1 MRKIFLFSLTLILFV
16 GCKKEERNLR
26 IDIYLLKSFTA
37 TVDQSTTPVTVSITN
52 AVLDDT
58 PLVADQDIQSY
69 TKATTTFTLK
79 KDIQTII
86 QNYGT
91 DKAFAVMVNNQPVY
105 YGMFHPLYLSSMT
118 FGVATIAPGL
128 SNKNG
133 LKIDFILTEG
143 NDVLQQLDKRNDER
157 IINALKATNRL
168 R

>member
-1 MRKIFLFSLTLILFV
+1 MRQIFLYCMTLILFA
-16 GCKKEERNLR
+16 GCKKEEHGSR
-26 IDIYLLKSFTA
+26 IDIYLLKSFAA
-37 TVDQSTTPVTVSITN
+37 TVDQSITPVTVSITN
-52 AVLDDT
+52 AVLDDK
-58 PLVADQDIQSY
+58 PLVGDQDIQSY
-69 TKATTTFTLK
+69 TKATTTFTLT

-86 QNYGT
+86 QNFGT

-133 LKIDFILTEG
+133 LKIDFILIEG